1 MIPRRIFPYTSL
13 WVWKRLAHRSASR
26 RRWNL
31 GISRWINRHACLE
44 TSSSSP
50 YDCYSLQ
57 EPRQDITTGEHKA
70 LNSRVSIPMSVL
82 CSMFLKRKADDT
94 ISLDDGRCAH
104 RESLIIPS
112 TLACLAL
119 GEHTSTTVA
128 PSQHT
133 NSQRFVFVVR
143 GTAGR
148 VPVSATRLVPLARVG
163 PRVHMC
169 VEVLV
174 TV

>member
-94 ISLDDGRCAH
+94 ISLDDGGCAH
-104 RESLIIPS
+104 REN
-112 TLACLAL
+112 TR
-119 GEHTSTTVA
+119 A
-128 PSQHT
+128 PPPLLHRRST